1 MGTCETVVDRLAV
14 IASFIF
20 LLSLQSLSLI
30 FYGIHLMEI
39 IFYGASQLFVKM
51 PKYEIIVNIFEHT
64 SKQSGEGWG
73 TLL

>member
-1 MGTCETVVDRLAV
+1 MGTCETVGDRLAV

-39 IFYGASQLFVKM
+39 IFYGASQLFLKM
-51 PKYEIIVNIFEHT
+51 PEYEITVNIFEHT

-73 TLL
+73 TIL

>member
-1 MGTCETVVDRLAV
+1 MGTCETVGDRLAV

-39 IFYGASQLFVKM
+39 IFYGASQLFLKM
-51 PKYEIIVNIFEHT
+51 K
-64 SKQSGEGWG
+64 
-73 TLL
+73 